1 MMSKK
6 RKKKSHVFEVVII
19 LTVFAF
25 LAIGNAITRRDVGT
39 LVNTEIMAAETENV
53 LFTLGDAGSSVPDGK

>member
-1 MMSKK
+1 MSKK

-25 LAIGNAITRRDVGT
+25 LAIGNTITRRDVGT

-53 LFTLGDAGSSVPDGK
+53 LFTLGDAGNSVPDGK